1 MPWSSPT
8 IIQCRAEA
16 DDFVRYAN
24 ALRMQRDIRGSMI
37 RMDIERRAR
46 VSFVVRCREK
56 CRERSKVGKVVEMAG
71 KGRGW
76 VKGE

>member
-24 ALRMQRDIRGSMI
+24 ALGMQDDIRGSMI
-37 RMDIERRAR
+37 RIGIERRAR
-46 VSFVVRCREK
+46 ARFVVGVAK
-56 CRERSKVGKVVEMAG
+56 NVVSDP
-71 KGRGW
+71 R
-76 VKGE
+76 